1 VFRERFLSH
10 IMDEDEMRGS
20 GRTAFV
26 GFLLLIAGTLNII
39 YAIGALSNAK
49 VLIGDQRLLFT
60 NLHAYGW
67 VLIVLGVIQLTAG
80 LSLLGGNT
88 YGRVVGIIAATLGAL
103 ESLAAIGEKN
113 PWWQL
118 ALFGLY
124 IYILHG
130 LVVFGRERRRAT

>member
-1 VFRERFLSH
+1 ME
-10 IMDEDEMRGS
+10 EDQMRGS

-26 GFLLLIAGTLNII
+26 GVLLLIAGTLNII
-39 YAIGALSNAK
+39 YAIGALSDAN
-49 VLIGDQRLLFT
+49 VLVGDQRLLFT

-88 YGRVVGIIAATLGAL
+88 YGRVIGIIAATLGAL
-103 ESLAAIGEKN
+103 EALAAIGEKN
-113 PWWQL
+113 PWSSL
-118 ALFGLY
+118 GLFALY

-130 LVVFGRERRRAT
+130 LIVFGRDVKASEAKY

>member
-1 VFRERFLSH
+1 
-10 IMDEDEMRGS
+10 MDEDEMRGS